1 MNFLIRAVSDAVK
14 TYTIPLL
21 AIAGMVMAAVTVI
34 NSSRPKQ
41 PVAPV
46 ARPPSNPFESSVA
59 GSGIVETSTEN
70 IEVGTP
76 VSGVVASVAVSP
88 GQMVRAGDELFR
100 IDDREIRATLAVR
113 EAAVMGREA
122 ALKVAQ
128 AQLESLRAYP
138 RPESIPPAEAKV
150 AEIEVQLEDAQN
162 QLRKWEG
169 VADPR
174 AVPEDTVTQKRF
186 AVAAF
191 RARLAAARADLALL
205 KAGTFAPEIA
215 AAEAA
220 VREAQAQ
227 IDAARAEV
235 DSVKV
240 EIDRRIV
247 RAAVNGKILQVNV
260 RPGEFAQAGAT
271 ADPLVLMG
279 GVEPLHVR
287 VDIDETEAWRVRENC
302 NAQAFLRGN
311 STYKADLRFVRFEPY
326 IVPKRSLT
334 GESTERV
341 DTRVLQIV
349 FAVDKADF
357 PLFVGQQVDVYVQAP
372 GRDPSSATDS
382 STPTTGNRG

>member
-150 AEIEVQLEDAQN
+150 AEIEVQ
-162 QLRKWEG
+162 
-169 VADPR
+169 
-174 AVPEDTVTQKRF
+174 
-186 AVAAF
+186 
-191 RARLAAARADLALL
+191 RADLALL